1 MVLVTVR
8 VLPFFVLTVVLI
20 CFVTLFVSTLGVRS
34 YSAQRYSS
42 MQMSTTRHSSTISIG
57 RTAGCACSSTGA
69 SGLNRDTSRSWVS
82 GGGVG
87 PASGKG
93 ASTTVAPA
101 AETPARRKAVWRGP
115 RPTVAA
121 SVAGTAADATAGSG
135 SLRSDVVTA
144 ATEAI
149 ACASSAPTGPASA
162 LAIVAPRAAPRF
174 QIAVAVFSIPD
185 HSKPPGLAAHHP
197 AIVTVAHNSASAN
210 CRGLAIARL
219 PPFGYPKA
227 GRTAGTRQDGL
238 SADNRFMQGKKAPG
252 NHFPK
257 RCCPNAT
264 RVPKRCKTMQARNHY
279 RDRVALWLELPL
291 CLSPKLLQ
299 RPTTDAVA
307 ERSFDHPMVVRSVIE
322 PQVVRIEFVVDA
334 DAQEVVGDAGIEGD
348 RGRRTRRWRWNGR
361 DRPQVL
367 THHGGGRVRA
377 AQDHVGGGAGG
388 HRRRQYTNEGEQP
401 PHQHLQHRGD
411 AFPRFQMSDEAR
423 KFCRDRIAFAVLVRV
438 AQHRGFLDLSFNRV
452 AFRRR

>member
-93 ASTTVAPA
+93 ASTTGAQA

-115 RPTVAA
+115 PPTVAA

-135 SLRSDVVTA
+135 SLRSDVITA

-149 ACASSAPTGPASA
+149 ACASSVPTGPASA

-174 QIAVAVFSIPD
+174 QIVVAVFSIPD

-210 CRGLAIARL
+210 RRGLAIARL
-219 PPFGYPKA
+219 PPFGYRKA
-227 GRTAGTRQDGL
+227 RRTAGTRQDGL
-238 SADNRFMQGKKAPG
+238 SADTRFMQGKKAAG

-264 RVPKRCKTMQARNHY
+264 RVPKRCETCK
-279 RDRVALWLELPL
+279 LEVITGIGWPSGLDCP
-291 CLSPKLLQ
+291 CVSRRKLLQ
-299 RPTTDAVA
+299 RQRRMSFPHVHSTTQS
-307 ERSFDHPMVVRSVIE
+307 RSD
-322 PQVVRIEFVVDA
+322 Q
-334 DAQEVVGDAGIEGD
+334 
-348 RGRRTRRWRWNGR
+348 
-361 DRPQVL
+361 
-367 THHGGGRVRA
+367 
-377 AQDHVGGGAGG
+377 
-388 HRRRQYTNEGEQP
+388 
-401 PHQHLQHRGD
+401 
-411 AFPRFQMSDEAR
+411 
-423 KFCRDRIAFAVLVRV
+423 
-438 AQHRGFLDLSFNRV
+438 
-452 AFRRR
+452 